1 MPEVIE
7 WKNAPAHE
15 IVWKYPG
22 DRLKWGA
29 ALIVREN
36 QIAIFYR
43 DGKAYD
49 IFGPGRHELTTA
61 NLPLLTKVYSTLRG
75 WGKSPFTAEV
85 IFVSQSEIQGK
96 FGGRGQTN
104 DPVPLMFHGEFYF
117 KIEDPK
123 LFVIN
128 IVGNQNYY
136 DTLSVTKFLR
146 SFIVEKA
153 MDYLSSHSLKRVFT
167 QIEETSMKI
176 KARIRKSFRKWGID
190 LTELQFLGL
199 DTEDEYRERIF
210 WLTSGVSADK
220 MATLE
225 TVKSAAESLGK
236 SKGGA
241 AAGTGMVL
249 IPQLLQQAQ
258 QPAMRM
264 VICPNCGA
272 QSPVSAKFCLE
283 CGTPLKPKRGEN
295 KFCSKCGAKVPSK
308 AKFCPECGARVA

>member
-1 MPEVIE
+1 MPQVIE
-7 WKNAPAHE
+7 WKDAPAHE
-15 IVWKYPG
+15 IVWRFPE
-22 DRLKWGA
+22 DRLGWGA

-49 IFGPGRHELTTA
+49 IFKPGRHELTTS
-61 NLPLLTKVYSTLRG
+61 NLPLLTRIYSTLRG

-85 IFVSQSEIQGK
+85 IFVSMSEVQGK
-96 FGGRGQTN
+96 FGGQGQSN
-104 DPVPLMFHGEFYF
+104 DPVPLKFHGEFYF

-128 IVGNQNYY
+128 VVGNQNVF
-136 DTLSVTKFLR
+136 DTIAVTNYLR

-153 MDYLSSHSLKRVFT
+153 IDYLASHSLRTVFT
-167 QIEETSMKI
+167 QVEETSLKI
-176 KARIRKSFRKWGID
+176 KSTIRTTFRRWGIN
-190 LTELQFLGL
+190 LSELQFMGL

-225 TVKSAAESLGK
+225 TVKSAAKDLGK
-236 SKGGA
+236 SGAA

-249 IPQLLQQAQ
+249 LPQLLQQAQ

-264 VICPNCGA
+264 LVCNNCGA
-272 QSPVSAKFCLE
+272 QSPESAKFCLQ
-283 CGTPLKPKRGEN
+283 CGTPLRAKRGETQ
-295 KFCSKCGAKVPSK
+295 FCSKCGAEMSSK
-308 AKFCPECGARVA
+308 AKFCSECGAKVA